1 MITETTEL
9 AVTEPPKDLTER
21 AADKAISPFTVETLV
36 ERVELVKEAM
46 RRCMEEDLHYGKIP
60 GCGKKPTLLK
70 PGAEMLG
77 TLFNLGQRYRFQE
90 RLLPGDHV
98 VYTVTCTQ
106 FYRPT
111 GADIADG
118 LGACS
123 SMEYKW
129 RVQCEPR
136 TLDNGKVIPPKYTAH
151 DFLNNALKIAAKR
164 ALVASIINATGVSSL
179 FNQDIEEDPDKYREQ
194 GQQPARKPNPPAPR
208 PQQANGNGNGTGQ
221 HKAAGKLERI
231 QGFVSRAWDNDYQG
245 KHYWFAKLDQARQ
258 LQTTDPELGNRLA
271 KYQTGQAIT
280 VMGEPSPKPGKYYLK
295 SIESAP
301 VTEEQPESD
310 DLNMD
315 EPYEATP

>member
-1 MITETTEL
+1 MNPETTTEL
-9 AVTEPPKDLTER
+9 ATVEPPQDLQKR
-21 AADKAISPFTVETLV
+21 AADKVLSPFTVETLV
-36 ERVELVKEAM
+36 DRVELVKEAM
-46 RRCMEEDLHYGKIP
+46 RRCMVEDLHYGKIP

-123 SMEYKW
+123 SQEYKW
-129 RVQCEPR
+129 RIQCEPR
-136 TLDNGKVIPPKYTAH
+136 TLDNGKVIPAKYTAH

-179 FNQDIEEDPDKYREQ
+179 FSQDLEEDPDKYREQ
-194 GQQPARKPNPPAPR
+194 DQLQPARR
-208 PQQANGNGNGTGQ
+208 P
-221 HKAAGKLERI
+221 
-231 QGFVSRAWDNDYQG
+231 
-245 KHYWFAKLDQARQ
+245 
-258 LQTTDPELGNRLA
+258 LQ
-271 KYQTGQAIT
+271 
-280 VMGEPSPKPGKYYLK
+280 
-295 SIESAP
+295 
-301 VTEEQPESD
+301 
-310 DLNMD
+310 
-315 EPYEATP
+315 